1 MKFAANLFH
10 HVKKTA
16 NHVTSH
22 VGRESAAPPAAGVA
36 IQDSNPETC
45 DSTPVTFW
53 SALSSRLWGGRN
65 EAPSK
70 TATAHPGGRR
80 PKCTACRHPERFHL
94 DQALVHGAT
103 LEPLAKAYGLSVT
116 SLHRHKQHLSDRLRQ
131 AAKALDEVQQLDH
144 LLCLARNLHRLEVRM
159 DAAALAGDDQA
170 MCRLNREMHRNLKA
184 MDKIDFRFRSL
195 DAALLF
201 QTVISPDWPEQV
213 TALPTDP
220 AVMAAYRRLV
230 VQGLAEACPPP
241 PKTAKPPQTRHHVA
255 PPPSPV
261 SPDHHVAP
269 PPPAVHG
276 APPPPPGPDPAAAS
290 ASPRPKHISRQDFRH
305 QARQFVSRL
314 KQAAA
319 NVLPPAPLN
328 PELSSELNFESEF
341 LTPEL
346 SSESN
351 FELGTLNFELSSEP
365 NSELKK
371 TTGKQ
376 PENFPL
382 PKALSLHLADVAL
395 SQLADNPDFYSFD
408 DDPLAPEKNYRPQAE
423 NSPAAPAPAA
433 PDLPPNN
440 QELRTNNCPSNN
452 QQLRTNNCPSNCF
465 YDSWDPAHQAEPL
478 WTRPFL
484 TPAEVS
490 SLPPTIPADILAI
503 ADIHPIFLKP
513 YLDPKAEHLKGT
525 PFREAP
531 PPSEV
536 PRAAEEPKEQP
547 KPEPS
552 RAEIMMDMTR
562 RLSAMIRGEA
572 DEPVGPCRRPRR
584 YSRRGHWDDW

>member
-1 MKFAANLFH
+1 MKILANLFNR
-10 HVKKTA
+10 VKETF
-16 NHVTSH
+16 HQPDLEP
-22 VGRESAAPPAAGVA
+22 GPG
-36 IQDSNPETC
+36 TC
-45 DSTPVTFW
+45 DPGAVTGKPAPKTTNAQRATP
-53 SALSSRLWGGRN
+53 SGRPPGKQGRN
-65 EAPSK
+65 
-70 TATAHPGGRR
+70 RR
-80 PKCTACRHPERFHL
+80 KCTVCKHPERLHL
-94 DQALVHGAT
+94 DQALMHGAT
-103 LEPLAKAYGLSVT
+103 LESLAQAHGLSKT
-116 SLHRHKQHLSDRLRQ
+116 SIFRHKHYLQVRLLQ
-131 AAKALDEVQQLDH
+131 AGAALDKTQQLDR
-144 LLCLARNLHRLEVRM
+144 LLCLARLLHRLEVRFE
-159 DAAALAGDDQA
+159 AAAQAGDDQA
-170 MCRLNREMHRNLKA
+170 MCRLNREINRNLKV
-184 MDKIDFRFRSL
+184 MDKIEFRFRSL
-195 DAALLF
+195 PEAILF
-201 QTVISPDWPEQV
+201 HTVISPDWPDQP

-220 AVMAAYRRLV
+220 AIMAAYRRLV
-230 VQGLAEACPPP
+230 VQGLAESCPPP
-241 PKTAKPPQTRHHVA
+241 PKTSA
-255 PPPSPV
+255 PPKE
-261 SPDHHVAP
+261 HRRQ
-269 PPPAVHG
+269 
-276 APPPPPGPDPAAAS
+276 
-290 ASPRPKHISRQDFRH
+290 PRQV
-305 QARQFVSRL
+305 VSRL

-328 PELSSELNFESEF
+328 P
-341 LTPEL
+341 
-346 SSESN
+346 
-351 FELGTLNFELSSEP
+351 ELSSEP

-423 NSPAAPAPAA
+423 NSPAAPAPDPCSPVPAPAA
-433 PDLPPNN
+433 PDLPADN
-440 QELRTNNCPSNN
+440 QEPTPNHCSADFSPPNN
-452 QQLRTNNCPSNCF
+452 QQLTTNNCF

>member
-10 HVKKTA
+10 HFKKTA

-36 IQDSNPETC
+36 IQDSSPDSC

-53 SALSSRLWGGRN
+53 SALGSRLRGDQN
-65 EAPSK
+65 EAPAK
-70 TATAHPGGRR
+70 TKNDKRETKNGLANGPATAHPGGRR

-94 DQALVHGAT
+94 DQALMHGAT

-255 PPPSPV
+255 PPPPAV

-328 PELSSELNFESEF
+328 PELSSE
-341 LTPEL
+341 
-346 SSESN
+346 
-351 FELGTLNFELSSEP
+351 P

-423 NSPAAPAPAA
+423 NSPA
-433 PDLPPNN
+433 
-440 QELRTNNCPSNN
+440 
-452 QQLRTNNCPSNCF
+452 F
-465 YDSWDPAHQAEPL
+465 
-478 WTRPFL
+478 
-484 TPAEVS
+484 
-490 SLPPTIPADILAI
+490 
-503 ADIHPIFLKP
+503 
-513 YLDPKAEHLKGT
+513 
-525 PFREAP
+525 
-531 PPSEV
+531 
-536 PRAAEEPKEQP
+536 
-547 KPEPS
+547 
-552 RAEIMMDMTR
+552 
-562 RLSAMIRGEA
+562 
-572 DEPVGPCRRPRR
+572 
-584 YSRRGHWDDW
+584 